1 MGKRSCQLASAG
13 QSANHGQIGRHCLAG
28 NSYFPCGKISISSF
42 SEPLGINIEG
52 LNSLLHWNQLF
63 IQIQFD
69 ELWYISKGLVFV
81 VSLSIFLNK
90 SCSSLLTCISKFL
103 FPSFDRQNKLLF
115 HVPFSSD
122 SCMNDANI
130 VWLKV
135 KYLTLPVWSHQEQP

>member
-1 MGKRSCQLASAG
+1 MGNGSYQQTRAGRST
-13 QSANHGQIGRHCLAG
+13 HGWQIGWHWLAG
-28 NSYFPCGKISISSF
+28 NFFFLCRMVFISSF

-90 SCSSLLTCISKFL
+90 SCSRLLTCISKFL
-103 FPSFDRQNKLLF
+103 FPSFHRQDKLLF
-115 HVPFSSD
+115 YVPFSSD
-122 SCMNDANI
+122 SCMNDARI

-135 KYLTLPVWSHQEQP
+135 KYLTLLVGSQE

>member
-1 MGKRSCQLASAG
+1 MGNRSYQLTSYS
-13 QSANHGQIGRHCLAG
+13 QSANHEQIVWHWVAG
-28 NSYFPCGKISISSF
+28 NSYFLCGKIFISSF
-42 SEPLGINIEG
+42 SELLGINIEG

-115 HVPFSSD
+115 YVPFSSD

-135 KYLTLPVWSHQEQP
+135 KYLTLPVGSQEQP